1 MSAREITGGAMMA
14 AAAVVLMAVSVV
26 IPTLSITCAAFS
38 GFIIMFAYLKWG
50 MKTALVSYV
59 TASILGILLL
69 PNKEAAILFAVLYGQ
84 YPMIKAAIEQKSG
97 KLRAFA
103 LKALYFNADML
114 LIYYFVSGVLGF
126 QIIEPNMSLSFA
138 FVFMNVIFLIY
149 DYTFSPLMKILR
161 QRFFKFLW
169 R

>member
-14 AAAVVLMAVSVV
+14 AAAVVLMAVSV
-26 IPTLSITCAAFS
+26 IFPTLSITCAAFS

-50 MKTALVSYV
+50 MKTALLSYA

-69 PNKEAAILFAVLYGQ
+69 PNKEAAILFAVLFGQ
-84 YPMIKAAIEQKSG
+84 YPMIKAAIERKAG
-97 KLRAFA
+97 KLRAFT
-103 LKALYFNADML
+103 LKALYFNTDML
-114 LIYYFVSGVLGF
+114 LVYYFVSGVLDLE
-126 QIIEPNMSLSFA
+126 IIERTVPLTFA
-138 FVFMNVIFLIY
+138 FFFMNVVFLIY
-149 DYTFSPLMKILR
+149 DYTFSPLMAVLR